1 MTIRIVATADNHL
14 GRYYARMPVRILDE
28 RRRRIRR
35 AFGQAVDRAIETRA
49 HLFLIAGDLF
59 DNPNPRNPERI
70 YLARRLFE
78 LQRAGVQVVAI
89 AGNHDVP
96 RSSTEEGG
104 YPPLALY
111 KELGALHFFD
121 QLPEDRE
128 VKPVVLDCDGARV
141 AVGGWTPDA
150 NLPAD
155 RDPLEDVRL
164 AETGASL
171 RVLLVHHGV
180 EGTMYPGSEAL
191 MRRETL
197 KDLRGVDLVV
207 AGNVHSFE
215 TFRAGEA
222 QIVIP
227 GATEWMD
234 FGEGRTVTPG
244 FAELEVEDGG
254 AVRVR
259 QVRTDAQPRV
269 EMTVKTSEL
278 DADDP
283 TAGILA
289 HVEPQANENAL
300 ARLALEGTM
309 DRTVHHRLNL
319 SLIEDRARELFFFCE
334 LDLSELRVRSE
345 IGLTIPSVTRRPVA
359 EEIDHV
365 VDRLLRETEEE
376 QSRAALE
383 LTRREMLAAW
393 QQLEQ

>member
-1 MTIRIVATADNHL
+1 MSVRIVATADNHL
-14 GRYYARMPVRILDE
+14 GRYYARMPVRVLDE
-28 RRRRIRR
+28 RRRLIRR

-59 DNPNPRNPERI
+59 DSPNPRNPERI

-111 KELGALHFFD
+111 KELGALQFFD
-121 QLPEDRE
+121 QLSEDHE
-128 VKPVVLDCDGARV
+128 VKPVVFDCDGTRV

-150 NLPAD
+150 NLPPD
-155 RDPLEDVRL
+155 HDPLENVRL
-164 AETGASL
+164 AETSADL

-180 EGTMYPGSEAL
+180 EGTMYPGNEAL
-191 MRRETL
+191 IRCETL
-197 KDLRGVDLVV
+197 KTLRGVDLVV

-215 TFRAGEA
+215 TFRAGQA
-222 QIVIP
+222 QVVIP

-234 FGEGRTVTPG
+234 FGESRTVTPG
-244 FAELEVEDGG
+244 FAEVEAEDGG
-254 AVRVR
+254 TVQVR

-278 DADDP
+278 DGDDP
-283 TAGILA
+283 TPGILA
-289 HVEPQANENAL
+289 HIETQANEEAL

-309 DRTVHHRLNL
+309 ERTAHHRLNL

-334 LDLSELRVRSE
+334 LDLSELRVRFES
-345 IGLTIPSVTRRPVA
+345 GVTSPSVVRRPVA

-365 VDRLLRETEEE
+365 IDRLLRETEGE
-376 QSRAALE
+376 QSREPLE
-383 LTRREMLAAW
+383 LTRREILAAW